1 MGRTTWLPYGA
12 WYRRRCRLRRSPG
25 QSAPIRYAH
34 LSPDHLRSE
43 VAKTEKP
50 SGSIAPAVEAIPDL
64 SNVFLRA
71 SSIHRAA
78 DPTLAANEA

>member
-1 MGRTTWLPYGA
+1 MTL
-12 WYRRRCRLRRSPG
+12 
-25 QSAPIRYAH
+25 RYAH